1 MRPEKMRE
9 LSKEEVLQLERDLDE
24 EVFNLRIQNVQGK
37 LENPMRLREARRD
50 LARVKTILREDE
62 LGIRTL
68 AGKEKGDVKE

>member
-1 MRPEKMRE
+1 MKPEKMRE
-9 LSKEEVLQLERDLDE
+9 LSKEEILQLERDLDE
-24 EVFNLRIQNVQGK
+24 EVFNLRIQNFQGK
-37 LENPMRLREARRD
+37 LENPIRLREARRD